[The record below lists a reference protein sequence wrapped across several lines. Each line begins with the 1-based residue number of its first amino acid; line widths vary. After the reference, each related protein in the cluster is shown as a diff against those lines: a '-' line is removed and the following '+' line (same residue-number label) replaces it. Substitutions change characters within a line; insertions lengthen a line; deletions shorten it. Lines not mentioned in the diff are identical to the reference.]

1 MFGTQPGNGYKQEV
15 RSEKCSFSC
24 MTSWL
29 LKTEPSTYSW
39 SDLVRD
45 RKTVWDGVT
54 NAAALIHLRAMQTG
68 DEALIYHSG
77 DERAIVGIARITRGG
92 HPDPGLDDPKRAVVE
107 LKPVRA
113 LRSPVTLAAI
123 KAEKK
128 LADLALVRISRLSC
142 MPVSAEHRAVL
153 RKMGVR

>member
-1 MFGTQPGNGYKQEV
+1 
-15 RSEKCSFSC
+15 

-45 RKTVWDGVT
+45 GKTVWDGVT

-92 HPDPGLDDPKRAVVE
+92 HPDPGLDDPKRAVVD

-113 LRSPVTLAAI
+113 LKVTGDVGGNQGRKEARRPRPGPDQPAFLHAGERGTPGGAA
-123 KAEKK
+123 ENGSE
-128 LADLALVRISRLSC
+128 VRG
-142 MPVSAEHRAVL
+142 ET
-153 RKMGVR
+153 